1 LIACALSVGPQL
13 PDFRGGK
20 TVKNLLSLVLL
31 LPLSASAQ
39 SPFDGT
45 WKMNLSSTQFE
56 EKPDIFALQNG
67 EYTCSTCIPKIALK
81 ADGADHKVAG
91 DKDYDALAVKQV
103 DDKTVQ
109 FTRKRGDK
117 VLSESTDTVSP
128 DGNTL
133 TSEFK
138 DHPTEGQPMTG
149 KIIFTRG
156 APGPKGAHAISG
168 AWRTAKV
175 EDISEQGLAM
185 TLKTTPDGLSM
196 DLPFYHESYEAK
208 FDGKEY
214 PVKGE
219 PGGLV
224 SLKKVNDST
233 IVETRKRYGNTLAI
247 NEMNVQGNT
256 MKVVSKDVHGNTM
269 MSFTADKQ
277 Y

>member
-1 LIACALSVGPQL
+1 M
-13 PDFRGGK
+13 
-20 TVKNLLSLVLL
+20 KNLLSLVLL

-45 WKMNLSSTQFE
+45 WKMNLSSIQFE
-56 EKPDIFALQNG
+56 QKPDIFALQNG
-67 EYTCSTCIPKIALK
+67 EYTCSTCIPKIAVK
-81 ADGADHKVAG
+81 GDGADHKVAG
-91 DKDYDALAVKQV
+91 DKDYDVLAVKQV

-149 KIIFTRG
+149 KIIFTRA

-168 AWRTAKV
+168 AWRTAKMENV
-175 EDISEQGLAM
+175 SEQGLIM
-185 TLKTTPDGLSM
+185 TLKSTPDGLSM
-196 DLPFYHESYEAK
+196 DLPFYRESYEAK

-219 PGGLV
+219 AGGTV
-224 SLKKVNDST
+224 SLKKVNDNT
-233 IVETRKRYGNTLAI
+233 ILETRNRDGKFLAL
-247 NEMNVQGNT
+247 NEIT
-256 MKVVSKDVHGNTM
+256 VHGNTISISSRDLRGNTM
-269 MSFTADKQ
+269 MTFTADRQQK
-277 Y
+277 